1 MDTKEE
7 LSGSLKGES
16 EGEECEEQEVLDIKN
31 SKIKQEDEYLNSRWF
46 RKSLEARL
54 EVIVKCR
61 KSILEHQRNNKD
73 FYQIEEYKWLDFT
86 MKNMTNL
93 IIEKFNFAYKKKMFE
108 NFRYLLSE
116 IEFIEDTLMKNKLFC
131 KIAEC
136 KNWEG
141 MFKKL
146 KCNAENNRL
155 AILKPSHY
163 KKNRQDHLKES
174 KKHKIEEPQD
184 LQQSVIAFS
193 QEEESSKKEFRSTK
207 FCRLMTWKCAIFYS
221 FFLILVLAY
230 KYLDGYQ
237 VYYGRKLIISSNPID
252 FVEEIDDLRSKLS
265 NCEVQNSQYEYKF
278 IILEGIFE
286 THDSKL
292 KIAYESKCD
301 QSKQLE
307 ITKTIELS
315 EFCQRIISITTE
327 ANADKRKALRKVN
340 SNLMK
345 EINYKDYWIESL
357 LKDKNKAYSIA
368 ALTKIFTM
376 SLILLILFD

>member
-1 MDTKEE
+1 
-7 LSGSLKGES
+7 
-16 EGEECEEQEVLDIKN
+16 
-31 SKIKQEDEYLNSRWF
+31 
-46 RKSLEARL
+46 
-54 EVIVKCR
+54 
-61 KSILEHQRNNKD
+61 
-73 FYQIEEYKWLDFT
+73 
-86 MKNMTNL
+86 
-93 IIEKFNFAYKKKMFE
+93 MFE
-108 NFRYLLSE
+108 
-116 IEFIEDTLMKNKLFC
+116 
-131 KIAEC
+131 
-136 KNWEG
+136 
-141 MFKKL
+141 KL
-146 KCNAENNRL
+146 KWNAKNNRL

-174 KKHKIEEPQD
+174 EKHKIEEPQD

-193 QEEESSKKEFRSTK
+193 QEEESTKKEFRSTR
-207 FCRLMTWKCAIFYS
+207 CWRLMTWKSAIFYS
-221 FFLILVLAY
+221 FLLILVLAY

-237 VYYGRKLIISSNPID
+237 VYYGRTLIISSNPID

-265 NCEVQNSQYEYKF
+265 NWEVQNSQYEYKF
-278 IILEGIFE
+278 IILEDIFE

-307 ITKTIELS
+307 ITRTIQLS
-315 EFCQRIISITTE
+315 EFCDRIISITTE

-357 LKDKNKAYSIA
+357 LKDKNQAYSIA